1 MLQEILDNLRI
12 AVEQGR
18 TDIIRSVLEACESQI
33 SPDEPGAVTKEKIL
47 NSPCLDEGTFL
58 HLATKLNHGDVVRTL
73 LAFGSDP
80 RVQNKLGLNA
90 VDAANHHLREIYI
103 EELLRATASSDCE
116 RVCQLLAAGISV
128 NSWDS
133 EESGNTPL
141 HWAACYGNR
150 EIVSCLLDRG
160 ADVNSVNS
168 LGVTPLH
175 DAVARGDIDV
185 IEELIQAGANAFVRA
200 TKGKFSGKTAFEIA
214 SQKPSLELIIT
225 KLAPYETA
233 SSPPQ
238 TSGEGNHS
246 TLNTEQVPHLKRNLP
261 SCHNT
266 RKLSSSSMNSPK
278 KDRLRSVSLES
289 YDVVN
294 RSNGFVS
301 NGGEGNIQHA
311 PLNHSQSACYTHEST
326 SPKSSRR
333 SLYSSQASLDLAP
346 RIDQMVE
353 SLVRTHINTPVAPL
367 VTQGPLHLLWPQP
380 QHIVELGSDAL
391 DGDPEEPFLPQ
402 KELHISVVQ
411 GNVSVHRI
419 LDVWDLSR
427 TALLALGY
435 NVKIGDIQPAAGMET
450 ESQVECTVNED
461 LFSHRDAYQIH
472 ISSIKVKIAA
482 ASLAGLHYALC
493 TFTQLLRLSVAAAEQ
508 EGRKPTL
515 PSVLIQDYPTQRH
528 RAVLL
533 DVSPNGRV
541 PILDYLFHLIDV
553 WSSLKISHLHL
564 YTRLLPSHEWQLC
577 YSKSEMVTIDRYCQD
592 RFISLVP
599 VLDVEP
605 HVNCQHLTKMWPAF
619 QEIIASFPNIRYVHV
634 GPRLSSLLLARDDDS
649 STHRCPNDSTEAG
662 NRSSSVSVEN
672 EDLDRSRGAESDQIS
687 LALENDNG
695 LYGVPSFMRE
705 LWHRLDLPPNIT
717 LMLCANGLHSR
728 FYNIPPNVVL
738 VEYGFQADYDFVQWT
753 QDFRSQGNM
762 TCLCPGTASWNSL
775 AGCPEAS
782 ICNIYRAVQAAQ
794 KQGSLGVVIAH
805 WSGSFHLTPHPFSL
819 PGFVVGAGLAW
830 NASTHWDYLHTSL
843 PALLDTH
850 VFLDSAGILGG
861 VILELGYAET
871 LVLRVS
877 RGQDRNDP
885 RDLPPQD
892 GSALYKLLTDPDS
905 VNLERTPVDLFA
917 RVSKH
922 IKRCQTSL
930 FAAKPQCRFSEMVVQ
945 ELQLA
950 ADLLLTSCRIGRSL
964 VSVGTNPNSNMGLS
978 VINLGISNLPPTF
991 RTDIA
996 NKLLAH
1002 IEQYKGTWL
1011 QRHLPAGL
1019 QSSLLILT
1027 SVLRRFVPDESCS
1040 SVCSDTAPFPTSGE
1054 RF

>member
-1 MLQEILDNLRI
+1 MQEIRDNLRI

-18 TDIIRSVLEACESQI
+18 TDIIRGVLEACETQLV
-33 SPDEPGAVTKEKIL
+33 PDEPGAVTKEKIL
-47 NSPCLDEGTFL
+47 NSPCLEEGTFL

-80 RVQNKLGLNA
+80 RIQNKLGLNA
-90 VDAANHHLREIYI
+90 VDAANSHHLREIYV

-141 HWAACYGNR
+141 HWAACYGNQ
-150 EIVSCLLDRG
+150 EIVSCLIDRG
-160 ADVNSVNS
+160 ADVNCVNS
-168 LGVTPLH
+168 LGVAPLH

-185 IEELIQAGANAFVRA
+185 IEELLRGGANPCIRA
-200 TKGKFSGKTAFEIA
+200 IKGKFAGKSAFELA
-214 SQKPSLELIIT
+214 SQKPSLELILT
-225 KLAPYETA
+225 KLAAYE
-233 SSPPQ
+233 P
-238 TSGEGNHS
+238 S
-246 TLNTEQVPHLKRNLP
+246 TTVAITGDLNNCSLNSEQAPHLKRNIP
-261 SCHNT
+261 TCHNN
-266 RKLSSSSMNSPK
+266 RKSSTSSMTSPK

-289 YDVVN
+289 YDVLN
-294 RSNGFVS
+294 RGNNGYVS
-301 NGGEGNIQHA
+301 NGDGSVQNNHP
-311 PLNHSQSACYTHEST
+311 PLNHSQSVNYGHEPM
-326 SPKSSRR
+326 SPKNSRR

-380 QHIVELGSDAL
+380 QHIVELG
-391 DGDPEEPFLPQ
+391 GDTLESEPEEPFLPH

-435 NVKIGDIQPAAGMET
+435 NVKIGDIQPVAGMET

-508 EGRKPTL
+508 EGRKPNL
-515 PSVLIQDYPTQRH
+515 PPVLIQDYPTQRH

-533 DVSPNGRV
+533 DISPNGRV

-605 HVNCQHLTKMWPAF
+605 HVNYKHLAKMWPAF
-619 QEIIASFPNIRYVHV
+619 QEIIASFPNISYVHV
-634 GPRLSSLLLARDDDS
+634 GPRLSSLLLARDNDPS
-649 STHRCPNDSTEAG
+649 SHRCPNDSTEAAHQ
-662 NRSSSVSVEN
+662 SSSISVDN
-672 EDLDRSRGAESDQIS
+672 EDLDRSRGESDRLS
-687 LALENDNG
+687 LALETDAG
-695 LYGVPSFMRE
+695 HYGVPSFMRE

-728 FYNIPPNVVL
+728 FYNIPANVVL

-753 QDFRSQGNM
+753 QDFRQQGNM

-850 VFLDSAGILGG
+850 VFLDSAGVVGG
-861 VILELGYAET
+861 VVLELGYAET

-877 RGQDRNDP
+877 RGQDRGDP

-892 GSALYKLLTDPDS
+892 GSALYKLLTDPDG
-905 VNLERTPVDLFA
+905 VNLERTPADLFA

-930 FAAKPQCRFSEMVVQ
+930 YAAKPQCRFAEMVVQ

-1040 SVCSDTAPFPTSGE
+1040 SVCSDTAPE
-1054 RF
+1054 QRF